1 MRKSLQLLS
10 VSGCAML
17 MTGFLC
23 VSAQQPRAIKG
34 RLLLQ
39 SPGTTVQPL
48 SNIPLLRSHA
58 PYRTYNG
65 ANNNI
70 SGLVKRNWGA
80 TGIQL
85 FREMPAQYGSSDPKN
100 AMGGVNRPTPRKISN
115 VVIDEPVT
123 TFNSRGLS
131 AFVYVWGQFLDHDM
145 SATPGDTIESVPIS
159 LPKDETVFTEPIP
172 FYRSKVAAGTGVS
185 NQRQQMN
192 MNTAW
197 IDGSVV
203 YGCDNVRAAWLR
215 TFRNGKMK
223 MSKGDLLPF
232 NTVTGEMDGAIDPNA
247 PSMDNDNGH
256 NVKTFVA
263 GDTRASEHPGIAS
276 MHTLFI
282 REHNRICD
290 SLLKLGL
297 TNDEQIYQIAR
308 KQVGAL
314 IEAITY
320 QEFLPAMGVK
330 LHAYR
335 GYNDDAR
342 PDIANTFATAGYRVG
357 HTMVAD
363 DILVLSNDCEELR
376 PELDLIEA
384 FWNPQLVVQY
394 GIEPF
399 LKGFA
404 AHTQYET
411 DTRINTVLRDFLF
424 TSPNDPTRF
433 GIDLGSLNIQRGRD
447 HGLPDYN
454 TARKFYTGRQAFTFS
469 DITTNDTLAR
479 QLRGLYG
486 NVNNI
491 DLWIGILAED
501 HLPGASV
508 GRTMHEILRWQFEKL
523 RDGDYYFYLND
534 PFLSF
539 KTRAQIM
546 STRFVDVIRRN
557 TRLTNLQDNVFFTQE
572 CDEDSA
578 GSITLKATGVQE
590 LEIAGLKVYP
600 NPVHSQLTVG
610 FNKTAPVNG
619 VKLFTAG
626 GTLVK
631 TIHVSP
637 GDRQLQINTAEL
649 TNGIYM
655 LSIPTS
661 EGTKF
666 VKFVKL

>member
-1 MRKSLQLLS
+1 MRRSLQWMTVS
-10 VSGCAML
+10 VCVIL
-17 MTGFLC
+17 MTGFLR
-23 VSAQQPRAIKG
+23 VSAQQPRAVKG
-34 RLLLQ
+34 RLFLQ
-39 SPGTTVQPL
+39 SPATTTIEPL
-48 SNIPLLRSHA
+48 SAIQSLRSHV

-65 ANNNI
+65 TNNNI
-70 SGLVKRNWGA
+70 SGLLKRNWGA
-80 TGIQL
+80 AGNQL
-85 FREMPAQYGSSDPKN
+85 FREMPAQYGSVDPKN
-100 AMGGVNRPTPRKISN
+100 AMAGANRPTPRRISN

-123 TFNSRGLS
+123 TFNGRGLS
-131 AFVYVWGQFLDHDM
+131 AFVYVWGQFIDHDM
-145 SATPGDTIESVPIS
+145 SKTPTDTIEYMPIA

-172 FYRSKVAAGTGVS
+172 FYRSKIASGTGVL

-197 IDGSVV
+197 IDGSMV
-203 YGCDNVRAAWLR
+203 YGGDNTRATWLR
-215 TFRNGKMK
+215 TFKNGKMK
-223 MSKGDLLPF
+223 MSKGNLLPF
-232 NTVTGEMDGAIDPNA
+232 NTVTAEMDGAIDPKA

-256 NVKTFVA
+256 TVKTFVA

-276 MHTLFI
+276 LHTLFI
-282 REHNRICD
+282 REHNRVCD
-290 SLLKLGL
+290 SLLKLGF
-297 TNDEQIYQIAR
+297 TNDEQIYQLAR

-320 QEFLPAMGVK
+320 QEFLPAMGVT
-330 LHAYR
+330 LHPYR
-335 GYNDDAR
+335 GYNDNAR

-384 FWNPQLVVQY
+384 FWNPALVVQY
-394 GIEPF
+394 GVEPF

-424 TSPNDPTRF
+424 TSPNDSTRF

-454 TARKFYTGRQAFTFS
+454 TVRKFYTGRQAFTFR
-469 DITTNDTLAR
+469 DITSNDTLAR
-479 QLRGLYG
+479 ELRSLYG

-534 PFLSF
+534 PFLPS
-539 KTRAQIM
+539 KARTQIIA
-546 STRFVDVIRRN
+546 THFVDVIRRN
-557 TRLTNLQDNVFFTQE
+557 TTLTNLQPNVFFTQE
-572 CDEDSA
+572 CADDSA
-578 GSITLKATGVQE
+578 AATTAKGTAPRE
-590 LEIAGLKVYP
+590 LQVSGLK
-600 NPVHSQLTVG
+600 
-610 FNKTAPVNG
+610 
-619 VKLFTAG
+619 
-626 GTLVK
+626 
-631 TIHVSP
+631 
-637 GDRQLQINTAEL
+637 
-649 TNGIYM
+649 
-655 LSIPTS
+655 
-661 EGTKF
+661 
-666 VKFVKL
+666 